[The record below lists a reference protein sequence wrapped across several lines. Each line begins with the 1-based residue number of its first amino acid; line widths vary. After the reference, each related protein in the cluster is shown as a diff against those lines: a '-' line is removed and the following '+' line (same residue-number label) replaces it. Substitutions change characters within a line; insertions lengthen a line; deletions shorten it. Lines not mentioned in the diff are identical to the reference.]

1 MTAGGMCLS
10 IKYTL
15 GQNANGVFKRLATLP
30 GVIFGTV
37 MPAISFSKINK
48 MLQCLH

>member
-15 GQNANGVFKRLATLP
+15 GQNADGVFKRLATLP
-30 GVIFGTV
+30 GAIFGTV
-37 MPAISFSKINK
+37 MTALSFLKMNK
-48 MLQCLH
+48 ML